1 MYFSRLLFPPQ
12 PYSVILSVHNGSLL
26 CFPEDSG
33 VHIERVAPLLLFTVA
48 CCQNTGYFLLQDQKP
63 ISLRQAFNCHPT
75 QQVLKICGFLL
86 NTSCL
91 MGSKIPRQR
100 ERQNRLSILWKSL
113 LHHYSKI
120 FSLFANPTAS
130 LAFCTFHPYV
140 SDACMFK
147 LLKGRFRKATYC
159 QRSLRIHL
167 I

>member
-100 ERQNRLSILWKSL
+100 ERQNRLSFGNPCYTIILR
-113 LHHYSKI
+113 
-120 FSLFANPTAS
+120 FSHCLPIQQHPQLFVH
-130 LAFCTFHPYV
+130 FIH
-140 SDACMFK
+140 MFQMHVC
-147 LLKGRFRKATYC
+147 LNY
-159 QRSLRIHL
+159 
-167 I
+167 